1 MLSQDAETIVVDRL
15 AGNQTSQLMLAVV
28 EMSLSPSVHW
38 NVALDLQLSCLCHE
52 VLPVALHLARIE
64 LATFSV

>member
-15 AGNQTSQLMLAVV
+15 AGNHTLQLMLAVV
-28 EMSLSPSVHW
+28 EMSLSPIVYW
-38 NVALDLQLSCLCHE
+38 NVALKLQLSCLCHE
-52 VLPVALHLARIE
+52 VLPAPIHLARIE